1 MNWAEHHLIGHRNSC
16 SYFWAVIIVVRIIW
30 ILILKTVLK
39 MKKKAPIRRFHRAN
53 GKSQTKDIYLNIFF
67 TISYLLVCIMILQ
80 QSQRAKTPRR
90 AKLSQM
96 HILRTC
102 IITNTAYVKVE
113 FSLVKCKHEIL
124 NFWVFKDIC
133 LFNQVKYIQDNMITL
148 LSNKLLKVNYVMFA
162 KKHTE
167 RWILTIANLA
177 GRNVYLYW

>member
-1 MNWAEHHLIGHRNSC
+1 MFILLSGHYSSAHYMNTYFENC
-16 SYFWAVIIVVRIIW
+16 SQNE
-30 ILILKTVLK
+30 
-39 MKKKAPIRRFHRAN
+39 KKAPIRRFHRAN

-96 HILRTC
+96 HILRSC